1 MRRRGRL
8 EALSKRGKCLFTED
22 VGVKGLDTR
31 LLSSAQCRPVQ
42 ATRSSAWAPRRWTGQ
57 PHAGGQR
64 GEMVGKA
71 LLP

>member
-8 EALSKRGKCLFTED
+8 EALSKQGRCLFSED
-22 VGVKGLDTR
+22 VGVRGLDP
-31 LLSSAQCRPVQ
+31 SAQCRPVQ

-64 GEMVGKA
+64 GEMVGKE